1 MKSLFTKC
9 FLLCPNSYTVT
20 SVLKKLYLSK
30 HFKKSHFSDLKL
42 QWCVWMRYQ
51 NLKNICF
58 QKIHICVDRAYF
70 FFILLSAR
78 KHIASAYFPKCWAVD
93 TSCKKSKLGWVKKYS
108 NLTVGYESFFFS
120 SFISFPILQMLT
132 RTTNFR
138 AAVSFITNR
147 PFEGGQWW
155 MLSPLLAK
163 WPNCLPLFNLPSLSI
178 PQVWTQTPSYLA
190 PDLLPTNYWGL
201 ENFDREL
208 LFYPA

>member
-1 MKSLFTKC
+1 MDEIPKLEKYLFSK
-9 FLLCPNSYTVT
+9 NSYMCRQ
-20 SVLKKLYLSK
+20 SL
-30 HFKKSHFSDLKL
+30 
-42 QWCVWMRYQ
+42 
-51 NLKNICF
+51 
-58 QKIHICVDRAYF
+58 F

-78 KHIASAYFPKCWAVD
+78 KHIASVYFPKCWAVD

-108 NLTVGYESFFFS
+108 SLTAGYESFFFS

-147 PFEGGQWW
+147 PLEGGQWW

-178 PQVWTQTPSYLA
+178 PKSGHRRHPIWPQTYYQQIIE
-190 PDLLPTNYWGL
+190 D
-201 ENFDREL
+201 
-208 LFYPA
+208 